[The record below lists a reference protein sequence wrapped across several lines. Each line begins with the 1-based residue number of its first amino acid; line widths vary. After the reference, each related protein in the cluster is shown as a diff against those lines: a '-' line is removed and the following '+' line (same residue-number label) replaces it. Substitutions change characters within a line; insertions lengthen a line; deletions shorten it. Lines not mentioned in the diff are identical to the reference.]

1 MNQRGFSQ
9 IILLGI
15 VAVVILVGAGSFS
28 LLQEKKVPAPEKTA
42 QPEEVSSESG
52 TSPTEPAP
60 LQAQSLPPPK
70 PKIEPTLKPQPA
82 PRIQSAPPPLPPPP
96 PPKPQDA
103 RPVLKNLGISIEAW
117 NKETNRAGDFTF
129 TKKLVFNDGF
139 ISNEKVF
146 AEFGEFEHEIKNPTR
161 SIEYWFFLSPGA
173 KVRAPVDGVAGI
185 SFIEHTKDWAVNI
198 KIPQSEFIVSFEHL
212 MNLGVKNGDIV
223 KAGDIIG
230 EAAPRNFFGENLS
243 FTELAVWTGGR
254 GGIFKYCPFNF
265 LDDSLRPLYEAKLNR
280 LTKDWEEFI
289 GKDVYRQE
297 DWVAPG
303 CLVDNIQEK

>member
-1 MNQRGFSQ
+1 MSQKGFSQ

-28 LLQEKKVPAPEKTA
+28 VFQGKQAPAPEKTA
-42 QPEEVSSESG
+42 QPEEVSPQSAI
-52 TSPTEPAP
+52 SPAEQTPP
-60 LQAQSLPPPK
+60 QAQSVPPPK
-70 PKIEPTLKPQPA
+70 PKTEPASKPKPPPPA
-82 PRIQSAPPPLPPPP
+82 QSAPPAPQPL
-96 PPKPQDA
+96 PPKPQVA

-139 ISNEKVF
+139 INNEKVF
-146 AEFGEFEHEIKNPTR
+146 AEFGAFEHEINNPSR
-161 SIEYWFFLSPGA
+161 SIEYWFFLSPGT
-173 KVRAPVDGVAGI
+173 KVRAPVDGVAGL
-185 SFIEHTKDWAVNI
+185 SFIEHTKDWGVNI

-212 MNLGVKNGDIV
+212 MNLTVKNGDTV
-223 KAGDIIG
+223 KAGDVIG
-230 EAAPRNFFGENLS
+230 DAAPRNFFGENLS

-254 GGIFKYCPFNF
+254 GGIFKYCPFDF
-265 LDDSLRPLYEAKLNR
+265 LDDPLKPLYEAKLNQ

-289 GKDVYRQE
+289 GKDVHKQE

-303 CLVDNIQEK
+303 CLLDKIQER